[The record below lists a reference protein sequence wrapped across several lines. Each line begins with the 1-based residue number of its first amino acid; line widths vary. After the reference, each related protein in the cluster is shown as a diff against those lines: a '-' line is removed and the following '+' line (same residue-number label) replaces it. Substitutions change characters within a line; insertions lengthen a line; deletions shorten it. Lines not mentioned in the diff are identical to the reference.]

1 VYSSLAHVRSGAQIR
16 VARSKP
22 GTIVMR
28 RALVVVALLLLGL
41 ALPSAADAQSTSP
54 SLTGE
59 FLSSTTDAT
68 ITSFDCDNT
77 GGRLSFSVSGIAAG
91 PYPGTFT
98 ETGSVELGARDIPI
112 PGAPGQFRA
121 PILRFEAQ
129 FTITSALGTVSG
141 TKTMTAPSD
150 ANFGGCNASPAGF
163 IPHTAQI
170 IASVLRYEAT
180 LPDGATDRGR
190 TFANFNASSQPTGP
204 TPSLQFREGFTSD
217 EVIPPSPECSDA
229 LDNDNDGR
237 TDYPSD
243 PGCESPTDDSES
255 PDPTPTAAVVVLTPA
270 ADVNPVGTQ
279 HTVTATAMTATSGP
293 AEGVMI
299 RFSVLGA
306 SDAQGTCTTDAQG
319 QCTFTYTGPELPG
332 ADLVTGCADN
342 DQSGTIDVGEPC
354 GEATKIWMLPA
365 TTPGQVTGGGWITV
379 DGNRVS
385 FGFNAQS
392 DKAGGAAKGNCNVI
406 DHATRTQIKCRTVD
420 SLLVTPTHATF
431 FGRATVAGAETNYRI
446 DVDDLGEPGLTD
458 TFKIQTD
465 NGYTAAGTLRGGN
478 IQIHR

>member
-1 VYSSLAHVRSGAQIR
+1 MGRICRFGPIR
-16 VARSKP
+16 VLGAVF
-22 GTIVMR
+22 GLIW
-28 RALVVVALLLLGL
+28 LL
-41 ALPSAADAQSTSP
+41 AAPSAANAQSP

-77 GGRLSFSVSGIAAG
+77 GGTLSFSVSGIAAG

-98 ETGSVELGARDIPI
+98 ETGTVELGARDIPI

-129 FTITSALGTVSG
+129 FTITSAVGTVTG
-141 TKTMTAPSD
+141 IKRMTAPSD
-150 ANFGGCNASPAGF
+150 ANFGICNESPAGF

-170 IASVLRYEAT
+170 IASVLRYQAT
-180 LPDGATDRGR
+180 LPDGATDRGG

-204 TPSLQFREGFTSD
+204 TGSLQFREGFTSD
-217 EVIPPSPECSDA
+217 EVIPPSPECSD
-229 LDNDNDGR
+229 LVDNDNDGR

-255 PDPTPTAAVVVLTPA
+255 PDPTPTAFVVVLTPMV
-270 ADVNPVGTQ
+270 DVNPVGSQ
-279 HTVTATAMTATSGP
+279 HTVTATATTATMGP
-293 AEGVMI
+293 AEGVTI

-306 SDAQGTCTTDAQG
+306 SDAEGACTTDEQG

-332 ADLVTGCADN
+332 ADVITGCADN
-342 DQSGTIDVGEPC
+342 DRSGAIEVGEPC
-354 GEATKIWMLPA
+354 GEATKIWMVPV

-379 DGNRVS
+379 AGSRVS
-385 FGFNAQS
+385 FGFNAQA
-392 DKAGGAAKGNCNVI
+392 DAVGGEPKGNCNVI
-406 DHATRTQIKCRTVD
+406 DHPTKTQIKCRSVD
-420 SLLVTPTHATF
+420 SLVVTPTHATF
-431 FGRATVAGAETNYRI
+431 FGRASVAGAETGYRI
-446 DVDDLGEPGLTD
+446 DVDDLGEPGLAD

-465 NGYTAAGTLRGGN
+465 NGYTAAGTLQGGN